1 MPKRMINEKDEEI
14 YFGNKEPVA
23 QTQDCVIEHVN
34 TTHKAMGSKAPA
46 YTVITYREVFSP
58 ALKAS
63 RLAEEKR
70 IADEIQAVENAR
82 LTKNAKAKVRR
93 YHNKTFD
100 ERVAVLA
107 QESKKVSIKLLRQ
120 SAKERGIDTKE
131 LTKKADLALAIATD
145 ELKERDAVQY
155 QLTNYNTKFEEGVP
169 Q

>member
-1 MPKRMINEKDEEI
+1 MPKRMIDENNKEI
-14 YFGNKEPVA
+14 YFGDIEPVA

-70 IADEIQAVENAR
+70 IADEIEAVENAR
-82 LTKNAKAKVRR
+82 LTKNAKSKMRR
-93 YHNKTFD
+93 HLNKTFD
-100 ERVAVLA
+100 ERLAVVAKDF
-107 QESKKVSIKLLRQ
+107 KKVSIKLLRH

-131 LTKKADLALAIATD
+131 LTTKAQLALAIATD
-145 ELKERDAVQY
+145 ELKERDDVQY
-155 QLTNYNTKFEEGVP
+155 ELTNFYTKFVKGVP